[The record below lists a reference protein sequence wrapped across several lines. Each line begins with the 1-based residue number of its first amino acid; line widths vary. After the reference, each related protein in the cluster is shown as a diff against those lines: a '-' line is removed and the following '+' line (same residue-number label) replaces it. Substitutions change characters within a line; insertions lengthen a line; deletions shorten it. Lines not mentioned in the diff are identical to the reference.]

1 MVRLGLSF
9 CLALAVSLF
18 AVARGQCDDDGRPR
32 SGRSAKIELPSPEN
46 IEKAKAILDEY
57 HVVDG
62 LVKLIQGI
70 FGFHFRAKILGTM
83 TSPGD

>member
-9 CLALAVSLF
+9 CLAASLF

-32 SGRSAKIELPSPEN
+32 SGKSAKIELPSPEN

-62 LVKLIQGI
+62 LVKLY
-70 FGFHFRAKILGTM
+70 L
-83 TSPGD
+83 

>member
-32 SGRSAKIELPSPEN
+32 SRRSAKIELPSPEN

-62 LVKLIQGI
+62 SVKLHK
-70 FGFHFRAKILGTM
+70 FNGF
-83 TSPGD
+83 

>member
-1 MVRLGLSF
+1 MVRLGFSF

-32 SGRSAKIELPSPEN
+32 SRRSAKIELPSPEN
-46 IEKAKAILDEY
+46 IEKAKAILDQY

-62 LVKLIQGI
+62 LVKLYL
-70 FGFHFRAKILGTM
+70 FKGFSGF
-83 TSPGD
+83 TSVLKF